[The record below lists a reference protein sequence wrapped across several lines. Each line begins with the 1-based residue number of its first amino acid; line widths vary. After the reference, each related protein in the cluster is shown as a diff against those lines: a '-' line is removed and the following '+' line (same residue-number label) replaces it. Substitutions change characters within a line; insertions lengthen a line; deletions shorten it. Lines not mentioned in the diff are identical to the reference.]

1 MTATRIPRGLVLLIA
16 AGISGFGLAQNCVL
30 PPGTVGVGNYC
41 PKPKLKIPA
50 VAAPAPAASAPV
62 PVAAA
67 SATLATAQSALIA
80 ASAPSPSQAASSPMP
95 VASTVVSS
103 AALPSPKSV
112 PPPIPGSVKKTWVIL
127 PTDGKLATTF
137 ERWAKADGMKLV
149 WDAKQH
155 VMLSSA
161 DTFSGTLIEA
171 LNRVLG
177 SPAIRLSAYPLEAC
191 IYPNDPP
198 VLRITRLG
206 DQTLECAP

>member
-1 MTATRIPRGLVLLIA
+1 MTATQLPKVLALLMA
-16 AGISGFGLAQNCVL
+16 AGITGFGLAQTCVL

-41 PKPKLKIPA
+41 PRPKMKVTA

-67 SATLATAQSALIA
+67 SATLAAAQSALVA
-80 ASAPSPSQAASSPMP
+80 ASAPSPSLAATSPMP
-95 VASTVVSS
+95 VASAVVSS
-103 AALPSPKSV
+103 AALPSQKIV
-112 PPPIPGSVKKTWVIL
+112 PLPIPGTIKKTWVIL

-161 DTFSGTLIEA
+161 DTFNGTLIEA